1 MKKISIIS
9 TSYNEVKNIEN
20 CYETIK
26 ASFENKDLE
35 YEHIFSDNHS
45 DDGTIEKLK
54 EISKKDK
61 KVKVIINK
69 RNYGP
74 FLNNFNALKFATGDY
89 IIVNFPSDMQDP
101 VITMHEMIKKIEN
114 GYDAIFSIKKDIKEK
129 FIIKK
134 IRNLFYFFLKKFGNN
149 KIIPNSNEF
158 ICISKNLQKEVINTN
173 DYNPFIRARV
183 QKLST
188 KPGFIYFIREDREK
202 GESKNSFFSL
212 YKQATNAF
220 ISTMETAVH
229 VISFTSIVISL
240 GLLLLLIY
248 TFITKIFFSNI
259 APDGIATLVILISFG
274 FSCLLVFLSIMLE
287 YLYSINNQVRF
298 NEKVTVD
305 EKINF

>member
-35 YEHIFSDNHS
+35 YEHIFSDNQS

-74 FLNNFNALKFATGDY
+74 FLNNFNALNFATGDY

-101 VITMHEMIKKIEN
+101 VITMHEMIKKMEN
-114 GYDAIFSIKKDIKEK
+114 GYDAVFSIKKNSEEK

-134 IRNLFYFFLKKFGNN
+134 IRNLFYFLLKKFGNS
-149 KIIPNSNEF
+149 KIIQNSNEF
-158 ICISKNLQKEVINTN
+158 ICISKDLLKEVINTN
-173 DYNPFIRARV
+173 DYNPFIRARI
-183 QKLST
+183 QKLSINS
-188 KPGFIYFIREDREK
+188 GYVSYIRKDREK
-202 GESKNSFFSL
+202 GRTKNSFFSL
-212 YKQATNAF
+212 YKQAANAF
-220 ISTMETAVH
+220 ISTMDTAIH
-229 VISFTSIVISL
+229 SISFISIIISIC
-240 GLLLLLIY
+240 LLFLLIY
-248 TFITKIFFSNI
+248 TFVTKIFFPNI
-259 APDGIATLVILISFG
+259 APDGLATLVILISFG
-274 FSCLLVFLSIMLE
+274 FSCLLVLLSIILE

-298 NEKVTVD
+298 NDKVIVN